1 MESILVIDEI
11 TVTPFQ
17 QNCRILSIV
26 GSDDAVV
33 IDPGGEAERILE
45 LLEDKGLQAKAI
57 WLTHSHLDH
66 CGGVKALKEETN
78 AVLYGHAWE
87 KEHRARVEDIKKMY
101 GITDEDME
109 NCPEPDVFLRGGETL
124 TFGPLTFE
132 VLFTPGHSPG
142 HLCFYERSQGVLIA
156 GDTLFSGSIG
166 RTDLP
171 GGNHG
176 MLLESIREKI
186 LSLPDNTRVLPGHGP
201 ETTVGRE
208 RRTNL
213 FLAEA

>member
-1 MESILVIDEI
+1 M
-11 TVTPFQ
+11 
-17 QNCRILSIV
+17 
-26 GSDDAVV
+26 GGDDAIV
-33 IDPGGEAERILE
+33 IDPGGDSAKIIEVLE
-45 LLEDKGLQAKAI
+45 EEGLQAKAI

-66 CGGVKALKEETN
+66 CGGVRAIKQATS

-87 KEHRARVEDIKKMY
+87 KELRGRVEDVKRVY
-101 GITDEDME
+101 GITEDDME
-109 NCPEPDVFLRGGETL
+109 NSPEPDIFLRGGEKL
-124 TFGPLTFE
+124 TFGPLEFE
-132 VLFTPGHSPG
+132 ALFTPGHSPG
-142 HLCFYERSQGVLIA
+142 HLCFYEKSQGVLIA

-186 LSLPDNTRVLPGHGP
+186 LTLPDDTRVLPGHGP

-208 RRTNL
+208 RRTNP
-213 FLAEA
+213 FLGEA